1 VSREWVKKVVRLCC
15 LEELVESL
23 PDKYET
29 EIAEKG
35 ATISAGQRQRVAIA
49 RALIRRTPVLVLDEA
64 TANIDVRTE
73 MEILKNIFSE
83 FRDTTVLFVSHRI
96 ASAALADKLFVVDS
110 GHIVESGTQAELLAA
125 NGVYSSMYSQNGGAK
140 LKEAPK
146 EFAVTG
152 D

>member
-1 VSREWVKKVVRLCC
+1 
-15 LEELVESL
+15 
-23 PDKYET
+23 
-29 EIAEKG
+29 
-35 ATISAGQRQRVAIA
+35 
-49 RALIRRTPVLVLDEA
+49 
-64 TANIDVRTE
+64 